1 MTSMPGHNIPVLPF
15 RTEQLRLRLGDD
27 IGPHQEGELKQWSI
41 SGLAKQTFFCFLS
54 WIALYNF
61 LPEKNF

>member
-1 MTSMPGHNIPVLPF
+1 MYRNYTHPCVLLFP
-15 RTEQLRLRLGDD
+15 EQLRLRLGDD